1 VVVAVAVVQQHAV
14 VVVQTHISVQ
24 SVQQAAAVVLL
35 LLAQVSTAV
44 QAVVVQTLQVQPQ
57 KEQALQDKD
66 LMAAAAALCSVRLV
80 PAVDQAVQAVQ
91 PQAVQ

>member
-1 VVVAVAVVQQHAV
+1 VAVAVAVVQQHAV

-44 QAVVVQTLQVQPQ
+44 QAVVVQTLRVQPQ

-66 LMAAAAALCSVRLV
+66 LMAATAAQCSVRLV

>member
-1 VVVAVAVVQQHAV
+1 VVAVAVVQQHAAAA
-14 VVVQTHISVQ
+14 VQIQ
-24 SVQQAAAVVLL
+24 YLAQLLQQAAAAVLL

-66 LMAAAAALCSVRLV
+66 LMAVAAALCSVRLV